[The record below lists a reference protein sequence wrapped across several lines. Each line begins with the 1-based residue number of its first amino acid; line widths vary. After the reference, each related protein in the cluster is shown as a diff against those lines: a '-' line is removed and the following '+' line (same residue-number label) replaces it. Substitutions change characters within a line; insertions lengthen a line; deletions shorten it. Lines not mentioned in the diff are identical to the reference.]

1 MKQKKYIHIIAEIGV
16 NHNGD
21 VNLAK
26 KTMNEAKKLGAN
38 SVKFQTYDTN
48 EIIVK
53 NTDKAD
59 YQIINTKNSESQY
72 DMLKKLELSKKHYDL
87 IKKFCNRRKIKCI
100 FSPFD
105 IESLSIIKRFNLD
118 YIKIPSGEINNLPL
132 LEKIAK
138 LKKKIILS
146 TGMATI
152 KEIQEALKILIKKG
166 ITKNK
171 INLLQCNTDYP
182 TRFEDVNLNSILQM
196 KKKFKLG
203 VGFSDHTRG
212 IEASLAAVS
221 MGATIIEK
229 HFTISKK
236 FKGPDHQASL
246 EPRELKKLVLSI
258 RNIEKCFGNYNKFP
272 TKNELKNKKNVR
284 KSIVAKKKIKKGE
297 KFTKENLTTKRPGN
311 GISPMKFDKFVN
323 RKAKKNYEIDEF
335 IKL

>member
-1 MKQKKYIHIIAEIGV
+1 MKIIIIAEAGV
-16 NHNGD
+16 NHNGKVTLLKRLINTAAD
-21 VNLAK
+21 AK
-26 KTMNEAKKLGAN
+26 
-38 SVKFQTYDTN
+38 VDYIKFQAFKA
-48 EIIVK
+48 EHLLCK
-53 NTDKAD
+53 NTKKAK
-59 YQIINTKNSESQY
+59 YQILDSNPKETQY

-87 IKKFCNRRKIKCI
+87 IKKFCNKRKIKYI

-105 IESLSIIKRFNLD
+105 TESLGIIKKLNLD

-132 LEKIAK
+132 LEEIAK

-146 TGMATI
+146 TGMATT
-152 KEIQEALKILIKKG
+152 KEIQDALKILIKKG

-221 MGATIIEK
+221 MGAIIIEK

-246 EPRELKKLVLSI
+246 EPRELKKLVSSI

-272 TKNELKNKKNVR
+272 TKNELKNKKIVR

-297 KFTKENLTTKRPGN
+297 KFTKENLTTKRPGS
-311 GISPMKFDKFVN
+311 GISPMKFYKFVN
-323 RKAKKNYEIDEF
+323 RKAKKVM
-335 IKL
+335 KLMN

>member
-1 MKQKKYIHIIAEIGV
+1 MKTIIIAEAGV
-16 NHNGD
+16 NHNGKATLLKRLINTAAD
-21 VNLAK
+21 AK
-26 KTMNEAKKLGAN
+26 
-38 SVKFQTYDTN
+38 VDYIKFQAFKA
-48 EIIVK
+48 EHLLCR
-53 NTDKAD
+53 NTKKAK
-59 YQIINTKNSESQY
+59 YQILDSNPRETQY

-311 GISPMKFDKFVN
+311 GISPMKFDKFVI